1 MPKESFLMNRIKSVG
16 FAIRGAI
23 LLIRT
28 EASMKIQVCPGPIMT
43 AAGLY
48 FDTSATEWI
57 MQLFAIALVLCTV
70 GMNTA
75 VAKLSDLVQ
84 PEFDEKIG
92 LIKDITAGAVMLVSI
107 VASIIGFIIYF
118 PKIF

>member
-1 MPKESFLMNRIKSVG
+1 MPKESFLVNRIKSIG

-28 EASMKIQVCPGPIMT
+28 EASIKIQVSLGLIMT
-43 AAGLY
+43 AAGFY
-48 FDTSATEWI
+48 FEISTTEWI
-57 MQLFAIALVLCTV
+57 MQLFAIALVLGTE

-75 VAKLSDLVQ
+75 IEKLSDFVQ
-84 PEFDEKIG
+84 PEFDQKIG
-92 LIKDITAGAVMLVSI
+92 LIKDISAGAVMLVSI
-107 VASIIGFIIYF
+107 VASIIGCIIYF

>member
-1 MPKESFLMNRIKSVG
+1 
-16 FAIRGAI
+16 
-23 LLIRT
+23 
-28 EASMKIQVCPGPIMT
+28 
-43 AAGLY
+43 
-48 FDTSATEWI
+48 
-57 MQLFAIALVLCTV
+57 MQLFAIALVLGTE

-75 VAKLSDLVQ
+75 VEKLSDFVQ

-92 LIKDITAGAVMLVSI
+92 LIKDISAGAVMLVSI

>member
-1 MPKESFLMNRIKSVG
+1 MPKESFLVNRIKSVG

-28 EASMKIQVCPGPIMT
+28 EASIKIQVFIALVLCALGFYLDI
-43 AAGLY
+43 
-48 FDTSATEWI
+48 SATEWI
-57 MQLFAIALVLCTV
+57 MQLFAIALVLGIE

-75 VAKLSDLVQ
+75 VEKLSDYVQ
-84 PEFDEKIG
+84 PEFDKKIG
-92 LIKDITAGAVMLVSI
+92 TIKDISAGAVMLVSI
-107 VASIIGFIIYF
+107 LAAIIGCIIYV